1 MLILT
6 RKVGH
11 AVHIDLVED
20 LDPRTPV
27 GELFSQGP
35 IEIVVTGIRGE
46 QVKLGLTADPRFR
59 ILREELR
66 PDTPAAHPL
75 PRTANRRG

>member
-6 RKVGH
+6 RKPGQ
-11 AVHIDLVED
+11 AVQIDLMAD
-20 LDPRTPV
+20 LDPRTPI
-27 GELFSQGP
+27 GELFAQGP

-46 QVKLGLTADPRFR
+46 QVKLGLTADPCFR

-66 PDTPAAHPL
+66 PDTPTTHPV
-75 PRTANRRG
+75 PRTASW

>member
-1 MLILT
+1 MLVLT
-6 RKVGH
+6 RKPGQ
-11 AVHIDLVED
+11 AVQIDLMED

-27 GELFSQGP
+27 GDLFAQGP

-66 PDTPAAHPL
+66 PDTPATHPL
-75 PRTANRRG
+75 PRTASR

>member
-6 RKVGH
+6 RKSGE
-11 AVHIDLVED
+11 AVHIDLMED

-27 GELFSQGP
+27 GELFAQGP
-35 IEIVVTGIRGE
+35 IEIVVTGVRGE

-66 PDTPAAHPL
+66 PDTPATHRL
-75 PRTANRRG
+75 SRTASRW